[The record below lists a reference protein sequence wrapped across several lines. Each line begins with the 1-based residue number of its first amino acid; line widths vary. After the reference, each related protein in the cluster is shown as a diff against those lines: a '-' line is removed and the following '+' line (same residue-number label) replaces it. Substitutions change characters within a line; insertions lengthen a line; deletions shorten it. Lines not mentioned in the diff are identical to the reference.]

1 MIQVVRSVLFYA
13 GYFTAL
19 LVIGVL
25 FLPIAPFLPLAGRY
39 RLLNLYNYFLILWFR
54 IACGV
59 RYDIQGV
66 HHLPDGPCVI
76 QANHQSEWETVFL
89 QVMKPPVCTVLKRE
103 LLSIPVFGWGLR
115 LLRPI
120 SLDRSRPARA
130 IKQVL
135 SQGVARLETGLSV
148 LIFPEGTRVEPGERK
163 RYNKSGSVVACR
175 AGVPVL
181 PVAHNAGERWPG
193 RHWVKRPG
201 VLRVRIGEPIDT
213 VGRTSDEVLA
223 DVEAWIEAQLV
234 EISDI
239 PRPQKDSQ
247 T

>member
-1 MIQVVRSVLFYA
+1 MIQVFRSVVFYA
-13 GYFTAL
+13 GYFAAL
-19 LVIGVL
+19 FIIGAL

-39 RLLNLYNYFLILWFR
+39 RLLNVYNYFLMFWFR

-59 RYDIQGV
+59 RYDIQGA
-66 HHLPDGPCVI
+66 HHLPEGPCVI

-89 QVMKPPVCTVLKRE
+89 QVMKPPVCTVLKQE
-103 LLSIPVFGWGLR
+103 LLLIPVFGWGLR

-120 SLDRSRPARA
+120 SLDRSKPARA
-130 IKQVL
+130 MKQVL
-135 SQGVARLETGLSV
+135 TQGVARLGTGLSV

-201 VLRVRIGEPIDT
+201 VLRVRIGEPIPT
-213 VGRTSDEVLA
+213 AGRTSDEVLA
-223 DVEAWIEAQLV
+223 DVEAWIEGQLV
-234 EISDI
+234 DISDV
-239 PRPQKDSQ
+239 PRPQ
-247 T
+247 